1 MGSKFSGNK
10 EATVMQRFVSA
21 FLATAILVSLLAG
34 VAWAADGELPGWY
47 LDAELAMVA
56 TSGNSDTS
64 TLGLGAKLR
73 RLWTRSEFS
82 LTGGA
87 TQTESSLITRTA
99 TGTPTEYT
107 VTEEKDTKK
116 TAELYFLRGWYKYN
130 FSPKFFVYS
139 GVDWMSNRFAG
150 IDSRTLLALG
160 AGNDWKNTDTLKFK
174 TFYSVTYTFQDDVV
188 ENPFVKTDFPG
199 LRLGYDLKAKLSSS
213 TDFESYLVADWNL
226 DNSDDVRL
234 DWYNALPVGIS
245 ETLLL
250 KPAVQMLW
258 RNQPSLTN
266 VDLFDGNGDQTG
278 DLVTTPLEK
287 LDTIFTLALV
297 VKLGPKAE

>member
-1 MGSKFSGNK
+1 VIPFVVNK
-10 EATVMQRFVSA
+10 EATVMHRFVKVI
-21 FLATAILVSLLAG
+21 LATTVLVILGTGAALA
-34 VAWAADGELPGWY
+34 DEGEIPGWY
-47 LDAELAMVA
+47 LDAELAFVA
-56 TSGNSDTS
+56 TSGNSESS

-73 RLWTRSEFS
+73 RLWTRSEFILS
-82 LTGGA
+82 GGA

-99 TGTPTEYT
+99 TGTETDYT
-107 VTEEKDTKK
+107 VAENKVTEK

-130 FSPKFFVYS
+130 FTPKFFGYT
-139 GVDWMSNRFAG
+139 GVDWLSNKFAG

-160 AGNDWKNTDTLKFK
+160 AGNDWKNSDKFK
-174 TFYSVTYTFQDDVV
+174 FSTFYSVTYTFQEDVV

-213 TDFESYLVADWNL
+213 TDFESVLVADWNL
-226 DNSDDVRL
+226 DNSDDVRV

-250 KPAVQMLW
+250 KPAVQMMW

-266 VDLFDGNGDQTG
+266 VPLEGTDLE
-278 DLVTTPLEK
+278 VPTPLNE
-287 LDTIFTLALV
+287 LDTIFTLALI
-297 VKLGPKAE
+297 VKLGPKAAE